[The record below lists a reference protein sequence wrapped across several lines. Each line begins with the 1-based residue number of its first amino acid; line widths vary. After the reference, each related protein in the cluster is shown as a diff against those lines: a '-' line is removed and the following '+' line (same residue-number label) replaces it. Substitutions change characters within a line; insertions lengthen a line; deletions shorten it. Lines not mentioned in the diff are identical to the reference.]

1 MEELYWITRLDS
13 VIILIK
19 VIMLIS
25 GLAIGILGIVAISS
39 IIDSYNDNDYDKKGR
54 RLIKKMIK
62 IASVVLVASVGMYIL
77 TPSTKDALMIWSV
90 GGTIDWV
97 KSNETAK
104 QLPDKCV
111 KALDKWVDSINENDS
126 INAK

>member
-13 VIILIK
+13 VFILLK
-19 VIMLIS
+19 VIMFIS
-25 GLAIGILGIVAISS
+25 SLAIGFLGIVAISS
-39 IIDSYNDNDYDKKGR
+39 IMEGYNDNDYDKEGR

-62 IASVVLVASVGMYIL
+62 IASVVLVASAGMYIL

-126 INAK
+126 INNK